1 MYHAN
6 QNIKVTLAFIYYEY
20 LLNKWMH
27 DKWDWSRNPFSVEKT
42 DVYFPPSGNSF
53 LSLIHLSN
61 FQCIWSWYL
70 RPPTEQL
77 MPQLVQG
84 FLHIWESYA
93 IFWMAHEAESYF
105 KAALLHVFLRQ
116 LTQPQIMGPNLK
128 PEAPRSTQFSQSEH
142 CGHRVHGLM
151 CGLSKAEQVPG
162 PMSVQACLGLW
173 PYIFSNALPVRLLYS
188 SVCSL
193 TVISGSCRQST
204 AGQPYVS
211 LGAQ

>member
-1 MYHAN
+1 
-6 QNIKVTLAFIYYEY
+6 
-20 LLNKWMH
+20 
-27 DKWDWSRNPFSVEKT
+27 
-42 DVYFPPSGNSF
+42 
-53 LSLIHLSN
+53 
-61 FQCIWSWYL
+61 
-70 RPPTEQL
+70 

-193 TVISGSCRQST
+193 TVISGSCREST